1 MFIGL
6 TYNTSPIMLQIWQA
20 VMCRQ
25 IISGAYH
32 GADLAFLFEMALF
45 MKPLPPLDDDSM
57 EVSKKMLKMWINFA
71 KTG

>member
-1 MFIGL
+1 
-6 TYNTSPIMLQIWQA
+6 
-20 VMCRQ
+20 MCCQ
-25 IISGAYH
+25 TISGAYH